1 MVSLLCCQVLGGK
14 MLQCSVSFVSLGSYL
29 LGGGGLKLGLYQTFR
44 LHGKPWAG
52 SHCERRDL
60 TVTKSNQMF

>member
-1 MVSLLCCQVLGGK
+1 MTYVQCK
-14 MLQCSVSFVSLGSYL
+14 CSVSFVSLSPYL

-52 SHCERRDL
+52 SHCESRDL